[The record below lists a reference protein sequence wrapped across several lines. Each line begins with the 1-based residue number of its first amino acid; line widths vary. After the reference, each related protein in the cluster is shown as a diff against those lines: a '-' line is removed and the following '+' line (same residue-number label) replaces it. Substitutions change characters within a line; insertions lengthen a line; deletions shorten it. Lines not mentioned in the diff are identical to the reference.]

1 MMALIKATNVKCS
14 ILKSDMPMPTIGPD
28 DNLSSIVRDYARGFL
43 SEALNCSAYVSNTPN
58 GPQVIIGSQAYDD
71 TGFSLNLVLI
81 VADAVEELGVDQL
94 RKIVENAIELK
105 GPHNG

>member
-1 MMALIKATNVKCS
+1 MALIKATNVKCS

-43 SEALNCSAYVSNTPN
+43 SEALNCSAYVSNTSN
-58 GPQVIIGSQAYDD
+58 GPQVIVGSEVYDD
-71 TGFSLNLVLI
+71 TGFSLNLALI
-81 VADAVEELGVDQL
+81 LNDAAEELGAYWL
-94 RKIVENAIELK
+94 RQAVENAIELK